1 MKLQLITLV
10 EQAVRSTL
18 ARSDADPIDLPE
30 IQLEVP
36 RNPAHG
42 DFSTNIAMI
51 LAKRLGKPPRDI
63 ASNIIENLE
72 LTGVL
77 QNAELAGP
85 GFINLRIAT
94 NAFTQSV
101 AQVISAGERYGQS
114 DIGAGRSIQI
124 EFVSAN
130 PTGPLHVGHGRGA
143 AYGAVLAN
151 IFRALG
157 YTVSCEYYVNDAGR
171 QMDILAVSVL
181 LRYLEQDG
189 ASVDFPSNAYQGA
202 YITDIAR
209 ALRKNSDERI
219 ACPSDDLMSPT
230 IDQNDPELAID
241 QLIARAKSA
250 LGAAHYSEV
259 HQFARDHILA
269 GIKSDLLAFGVE
281 FDNWFAESSLA
292 DAGRIDELVASL
304 QVSSHIYTKDG
315 ALWFK
320 STAFGDE
327 KDRVVVRENGSP
339 TYFASD
345 IAYHADKYLRGFEHL
360 INIWGADHHGYITRV
375 KAAIDAIG
383 CSSERLEVLL
393 VQFAAL
399 FRDGEK
405 VAMSTRS
412 GEFVTLADLVAD
424 VGRDAARFFY
434 ITRRA
439 DQHLD
444 FDLDLAKAQNN
455 ENPVF
460 YVQYAHARIC
470 GVFKK
475 LEEAGYYFDLELG
488 LRSTEL
494 LDHEKEKQLIMHLLR
509 YPEVVETAVRDREPH
524 QITTYLRD
532 LAASLHAYHGS
543 DQKIIC
549 EDAQLRNA
557 RLVLNRG
564 AKQVLANG
572 LELLGVSA
580 PEVM

>member
-1 MKLQLITLV
+1 LKLQLITLL
-10 EQAVRSTL
+10 EQAVRSAL
-18 ARSDADPIDLPE
+18 ASFDADPVELPE

-36 RNPAHG
+36 RDPAHG

-51 LAKRLGKPPRDI
+51 LAKRLGKSPRDVATEI
-63 ASNIIENLE
+63 VKNIE

-85 GFINLRIAT
+85 GFINLRVAT
-94 NAFTQSV
+94 SAVMQGV
-101 AQVISAGERYGQS
+101 GAVISAGTLYGQS
-114 DIGAGRSIQI
+114 NSGVGRSIQI

-151 IFRALG
+151 LFRATG
-157 YTVSCEYYVNDAGR
+157 YSVSCEYYVNDAGR

-181 LRYLEQDG
+181 LRYLETPG
-189 ASVDFPSNAYQGA
+189 KSLDFPSNAYQGD
-202 YITDIAR
+202 YITEIA
-209 ALRKNSDERI
+209 ATLRRNSGEAFAR
-219 ACPSDDLMSPT
+219 PMEDLMLPR
-230 IDQNDPELAID
+230 IDQADPELAID
-241 QLIARAKSA
+241 VLIARAKSV
-250 LGAAHYSEV
+250 LGATHYSEV
-259 HQFARDHILA
+259 HRFARDQILA
-269 GIKSDLLAFGVE
+269 GIRSDLVEFGVE

-304 QVSSHIYTKDG
+304 QASDHIYTKDG

-360 INIWGADHHGYITRV
+360 INIWGADHHGYIARV

-383 CSSERLEVLL
+383 CNSKRLEVLL

-455 ENPVF
+455 DNPVF

-475 LEEAGYYFDLELG
+475 LEEAGYSFDLELG

-494 LDHEKEKQLIMHLLR
+494 LQHAKEKQLIMQLLR
-509 YPEVVETAVRDREPH
+509 YPEIVETAVCDREPH
-524 QITTYLRD
+524 QITTYLREV
-532 LAASLHAYHGS
+532 AASLHAYHGS
-543 DQKIIC
+543 DQKIVC
-549 EDAQLRNA
+549 EDAKLRNG
-557 RLVLNRG
+557 RLLLNLG

-572 LELLGVSA
+572 LGLLGVSA
-580 PEVM
+580 PEAM

>member
-1 MKLQLITLV
+1 LKLQLITLL
-10 EQAVRSTL
+10 EQAVRSAVAIL
-18 ARSDADPIDLPE
+18 NAAPVELPE

-36 RNPAHG
+36 RDPAHG

-51 LAKRLGKPPRDI
+51 LAKRLGKSPRDI
-63 ASNIIENLE
+63 ATEIVKNLE
-72 LTGVL
+72 LSGVL
-77 QNAELAGP
+77 QSAELAGP
-85 GFINLRIAT
+85 GFINLRLAPS
-94 NAFTQSV
+94 ALTQGV
-101 AQVISAGERYGQS
+101 GEVVSAGENYGQS
-114 DIGAGRSIQI
+114 NIGAGRSIQI

-151 IFRALG
+151 IFRAAG

-181 LRYLEQDG
+181 LRYLEQHG
-189 ASVDFPSNAYQGA
+189 LSLDFPSNAYQGD
-202 YITDIAR
+202 YITKIAET
-209 ALRKNSDERI
+209 LRRNNGDRFV
-219 ACPSDDLMSPT
+219 CPIDDLRLPT
-230 IDQNDPELAID
+230 IDQFEPELAID
-241 QLIARAKSA
+241 QLIARAKSV
-250 LGAAHYSEV
+250 LGASHYSEV
-259 HQFARDHILA
+259 HQFARDQILA
-269 GIKSDLLAFGVE
+269 GIRSDLIEFGVE
-281 FDNWFAESSLA
+281 FDNWFTESSLA
-292 DAGRIDELVASL
+292 DAGRIDELIASL
-304 QVSSHIYTKDG
+304 QASNHIYTKDG

-320 STAFGDE
+320 STDFGDE

-345 IAYHADKYLRGFEHL
+345 IAYHADKYHRGFEHL

-383 CSSERLEVLL
+383 CNSKRLEVLL

-399 FRDGEK
+399 FRDGQK

-455 ENPVF
+455 DNPVF

-475 LEEAGYYFDLELG
+475 LVEAGYSFDLELG

-494 LDHEKEKQLIMHLLR
+494 LEHAKEKQLIMQLLR
-509 YPEVVETAVRDREPH
+509 YPEIVEMAVRDREPH
-524 QITTYLRD
+524 QITTYLRE

-543 DQKIIC
+543 DQKIVC
-549 EDAQLRNA
+549 EDAKLRNS
-557 RLVLNRG
+557 RLVLNLG
-564 AKQVLANG
+564 AKQVLANALG
-572 LELLGVSA
+572 LLGVSA
-580 PEVM
+580 PEAM